1 MPYTWSDTA
10 PTSPKQELR
19 LWPHQSLPPKG
30 FAAFILITYLLFT
43 VPLYGLLGTKLL
55 WGLLP
60 FLMIT
65 LAGVYYA
72 LRRNDRDRQILEVL
86 TITPDNV
93 HLLHRSAKGDKKE
106 WDCNTYWAR
115 VALYPKEGPVPNYIT
130 LSGSGREVEIGSF
143 LTEEERLTLYAELN
157 DRLRQATRQ

>member
-1 MPYTWSDTA
+1 MPYQWTHDSVQKA
-10 PTSPKQELR
+10 EHELR

-30 FAAFILITYLLFT
+30 FAAFILATYLLFT
-43 VPLYGLLGTKLL
+43 IPLYGLLGTKLL

-60 FLMIT
+60 FLLIALTGM
-65 LAGVYYA
+65 YYA
-72 LRRNDRDRQILEVL
+72 LRRNGRDREILEVL
-86 TITPDNV
+86 TMTPSEM
-93 HLLHRSAKGDKKE
+93 HLLHQSAKGDCKE
-106 WDCNTYWAR
+106 WDCNTYWAK
-115 VALYPKEGPVPNYIT
+115 VALYPNEGPVPNYIT